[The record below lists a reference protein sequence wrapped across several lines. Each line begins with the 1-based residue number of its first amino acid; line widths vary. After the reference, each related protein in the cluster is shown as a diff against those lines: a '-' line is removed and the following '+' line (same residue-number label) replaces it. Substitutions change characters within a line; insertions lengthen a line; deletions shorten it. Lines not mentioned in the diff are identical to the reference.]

1 VPLSKQRCK
10 APPAQISNNKLK
22 PAHASFPFIFARK
35 PATQACT
42 QPLFL
47 LASLAPTKLLFE
59 TSLKPAPTC
68 NTLLP
73 VPFALCQSKW
83 LLAYCLLCQACHA
96 SLHPTTSLLAS
107 LAPTKLVFETS
118 LKPAPTCNTLL
129 PVPFA
134 LCQSRLLAN
143 LPPLPVLFISYP
155 GRVPK
160 PSQHTVTRSHQGFT
174 SLCSRE
180 TFPGFLFRCPSPSPS
195 KAKSSSH
202 P

>member
-1 VPLSKQRCK
+1 MPLSKQRCK

-47 LASLAPTKLLFE
+47 LASLAPTKLVVE
-59 TSLKPAPTC
+59 TSVKPAPIC

-73 VPFALCQSKW
+73 VA
-83 LLAYCLLCQACHA
+83 
-96 SLHPTTSLLAS
+96 
-107 LAPTKLVFETS
+107 
-118 LKPAPTCNTLL
+118 
-129 PVPFA
+129 FA

-143 LPPLPVLFISYP
+143 LPPLPELFISYP

-160 PSQHTVTRSHQGFT
+160 PSRHTVTQTHKGLLQG
-174 SLCSRE
+174 SLPQRRALESSW
-180 TFPGFLFRCPSPSPS
+180 PVVVHDQSLALLFLLGEIVRGLVGQL
-195 KAKSSSH
+195 H
-202 P
+202 WRRGTRR